1 MVCDPLLWAQ
11 HPASLTGLELA
22 REGPCR
28 EALAPVLPIGDDQE
42 DAEPLELGL
51 GAGTE
56 QRCVRSFILPVD
68 RWDPTASSL
77 LQSQTPQ
84 LASFPLF
91 CQE

>member
-1 MVCDPLLWAQ
+1 MCDPLLWAQ
-11 HPASLTGLELA
+11 HPATPTALGLA
-22 REGPCR
+22 WEGPCR
-28 EALAPVLPIGDDQE
+28 EALAPLQPIGVAQE
-42 DAEPLELGL
+42 DAEPLEVGL
-51 GAGTE
+51 GAGAE